1 MANLFWIN
9 IKGWEHVSWKA
20 HTSRQMFWVL
30 VIDEILCY
38 RWVPFA
44 DPHTIGHPAYYIGH
58 PAQAV
63 RSQCTNWCNFWRHLH
78 IQRSWKT
85 RFTSIHSNIP
95 NTHIRI
101 GILQMLHQYPETWAT
116 LPRESRC
123 QLYSKW
129 NFLANLDLK
138 YTKVSN
144 CTLREGNLKYQR
156 TFWPSH

>member
-1 MANLFWIN
+1 MRTCIMKSAYIAAN
-9 IKGWEHVSWKA
+9 
-20 HTSRQMFWVL
+20 VL
-30 VIDEILCY
+30 GIGY
-38 RWVPFA
+38 RWDPLLSMSPIRRFA
-44 DPHTIGHPAYYIGH
+44 HYRPPCLLYRPPSSGCSVA
-58 PAQAV
+58 
-63 RSQCTNWCNFWRHLH
+63 CTNWCNFWRHLH

-85 RFTSIHSNIP
+85 RFTSIHPNIP

-101 GILQMLHQYPETWAT
+101 GILQMLHQYPETWAE
-116 LPRESRC
+116 LARESRC
-123 QLYSKW
+123 QFYSKW